1 MVHDKQFIYTPMEVY
16 YAEVTLSSSNSK
28 AYIDFIESDRSTLL
42 DSEIVN
48 AKEVESPLRQLK
60 IINDGSANHVLVMI
74 NESKNASPV
83 IKVKNSETL
92 TFPLINTETE
102 WNEGIKSIT
111 IQAKTTNATVR
122 LIGIAFPP
130 SS

>member
-1 MVHDKQFIYTPMEVY
+1 MVHDKQFAYTPMEVY
-16 YAEVTLSSSNSK
+16 YAEITLSSSNAK

-48 AKEVESPLRQLK
+48 TKEVERPLRQLK
-60 IINDGSANHVLVMI
+60 IINDGGSNHVLVMI

-83 IKVKNSETL
+83 IKVKNAESL
-92 TFPLINTETE
+92 TFPLLNTETQT
-102 WNEGIKSIT
+102 NEAIKSIT

-122 LIGIAFPP
+122 LIGIAFP